1 MVGKGVAGKMGIGA
15 AALVVGGLAAALALA
30 LFLRPTLIVP
40 EAAAPAP
47 VASAVPAAPKPV
59 PATAA
64 PATAVP
70 ATMAP
75 PRFDVVRVERDG
87 SALIAGRA
95 APNAGVSVLLDG
107 TEVSAVIADG
117 AGGFAALFS
126 VPPSD
131 QPRLL
136 TLKMRLAD
144 GQDIASVEQ
153 VVLAATDIA
162 PVVVPDLSA
171 LAAGPTASGA
181 TAPTVPVVSSAPA
194 QMAAL
199 LLGPEGPRVLQP
211 SPPSD
216 MAFGIGAGAA
226 DLGSVAPVV
235 IDAISYTAAG
245 AVSLG
250 GRGMAGAVVQIYLD
264 TRLLGGFAVG
274 PDGSWGGVLLGID
287 PGIYTLRADQ
297 LDAQAR
303 VTARFETPFQ
313 RETLAAL
320 AAVTPAAAAYT
331 AADAA
336 ADAPSIAPPSPL
348 PQQPAEQP
356 AELPPAQTAPIT
368 VTVQPGLT
376 LWAIAREQFG
386 DGVLYVQ
393 VFEANKDRIRDP
405 DLIYPG
411 QVFTL
416 PTP

>member
-1 MVGKGVAGKMGIGA
+1 
-15 AALVVGGLAAALALA
+15 
-30 LFLRPTLIVP
+30 
-40 EAAAPAP
+40 
-47 VASAVPAAPKPV
+47 
-59 PATAA
+59 
-64 PATAVP
+64 
-70 ATMAP
+70 
-75 PRFDVVRVERDG
+75 
-87 SALIAGRA
+87 
-95 APNAGVSVLLDG
+95 
-107 TEVSAVIADG
+107 
-117 AGGFAALFS
+117 
-126 VPPSD
+126 
-131 QPRLL
+131 
-136 TLKMRLAD
+136 
-144 GQDIASVEQ
+144 
-153 VVLAATDIA
+153 
-162 PVVVPDLSA
+162 
-171 LAAGPTASGA
+171 
-181 TAPTVPVVSSAPA
+181 
-194 QMAAL
+194 
-199 LLGPEGPRVLQP
+199 
-211 SPPSD
+211 

-226 DLGSVAPVV
+226 DLGPVAPVV

-331 AADAA
+331 AAYTAADAA